1 LSLTKAS
8 AARRLAAA
16 AAYGGGGLGLLG
28 GSLYGLLRAQA
39 HWARRLIGPRQAD
52 PPDPTGVYGHGLT
65 GEPLHLALLG
75 DSAACG
81 YGMPDATQTPGALLA
96 AGLAEIAERPVRV
109 GMHAVVGAQTG
120 DLDAQIDQ
128 ALAHP
133 PAVTVIIVGTNDVTH
148 SVRPGDSLRLLGEAV
163 RRLRAAGSEVVVG
176 TCPDLGTVRPIAPP
190 LRQVARTLSR
200 RLAAGQTIAVVEAG
214 GTTVSLGSLLGP
226 EFDREPGHYFGP
238 DRFHPSAAG
247 YQSVAAAL
255 LPSVAAGLGLW
266 PEAEEEPEAFRGEG
280 VLPVAYAAAEA
291 ADAAGTEVSGTEI
304 GGRLRG
310 ARGRWVMLRHRR
322 RRAIPD
328 VERVDDTVT

>member
-1 LSLTKAS
+1 LTKA
-8 AARRLAAA
+8 ATARRLATA

-39 HWARRLIGPRQAD
+39 HWARRVIGPRQPD

-65 GEPLHLALLG
+65 GEPIRFALLG

-81 YGMPDATQTPGALLA
+81 YGMPDATMTPGALLA
-96 AGLAEIAERPVRV
+96 AGLAEIAERPVHV
-109 GMHAVVGAQTG
+109 DMLAVVGAQSR
-120 DLDAQIDQ
+120 DLDAQIDR
-128 ALAHP
+128 AMANP
-133 PAVTVIIVGTNDVTH
+133 PDVAVIIVGTNDVTH
-148 SVRPGDSLRLLGEAV
+148 SARPADSIRFLTEAV
-163 RRLRAAGSEVVVG
+163 RRLQEADCQVVVG

-200 RLAAGQTIAVVEAG
+200 RLAAGQTVAVVEAG
-214 GTTVSLGSLLGP
+214 ATTVSLGSLLGP

-238 DRFHPSAAG
+238 DQFHPSAAG

-255 LPSVAAGLGLW
+255 LPSVAATLSLW
-266 PEAEEEPEAFRGEG
+266 PESEEEPETFRGEG
-280 VLPVAYAAAEA
+280 VLPVSYAAAEA
-291 ADAAGTEVSGTEI
+291 VESAGTEVSGTEI
-304 GGRLRG
+304 GGRKRG

-328 VERVDDTVT
+328 VERMDDVAT

>member
-1 LSLTKAS
+1 VTKAS
-8 AARRLAAA
+8 SARRMAAA

-28 GSLYGLLRAQA
+28 GSLYGLLRVQA
-39 HWARRLIGPRQAD
+39 HWARRMIGPRQPD
-52 PPDPTGVYGHGLT
+52 PPDPTGVYGHGLA
-65 GEPLHLALLG
+65 GAPVDLALLG

-81 YGMPDATQTPGALLA
+81 YGMPDPEHTPGALLA

-109 GMHAVVGAQTG
+109 GMHAVVGAQTR
-120 DLDAQIDQ
+120 DLDGQIDR
-128 ALAHP
+128 ALETP
-133 PAVTVIIVGTNDVTH
+133 PDVTVIIVGTNDVTH
-148 SVRPGDSLRLLGEAV
+148 SVRPSTSVRTLGEAV
-163 RRLRAAGSEVVVG
+163 RRLREAGSEVVVG

-190 LRQVARTLSR
+190 LRHVARTLSR
-200 RLAAGQTIAVVEAG
+200 RLAAGQTVAVVEAG

-238 DRFHPSAAG
+238 DQFHPSVAG

-255 LPSVAAGLGLW
+255 LPSVAAALGLW

-291 ADAAGTEVSGTEI
+291 VESAGTEVSGTEI

-322 RRAIPD
+322 RRAIPE
-328 VERVDDTVT
+328 VERMSDTAT

>member
-1 LSLTKAS
+1 VSKAS

-16 AAYGGGGLGLLG
+16 AAYGGGGLTLFG
-28 GSLYGLLRAQA
+28 GSFYGLLRAQA
-39 HWARRLIGPRQAD
+39 HWARRMIGPRQPD
-52 PPDPTGVYGHGLT
+52 PPDATGVYGHGLD
-65 GEPLHLALLG
+65 GEPINLALLG

-81 YGMPDATQTPGALLA
+81 YGMPHVSMTPGALLA
-96 AGLAEIAERPVRV
+96 AGLAEIAGRPVRV
-109 GMHAVVGAQTG
+109 GMYAVVGAETRH
-120 DLDAQIDQ
+120 LDGQIDQ
-128 ALAHP
+128 ALQTP
-133 PAVTVIIVGTNDVTH
+133 PDVAVIIIGANDVTH
-148 SVRPGDSLRLLGEAV
+148 SARPGDSVRLLGEAV
-163 RRLRAAGSEVVVG
+163 RRLRAAGSRVVVG

-238 DRFHPSAAG
+238 DRFHPSAPG

-255 LPSVAAGLGLW
+255 LPSVAAALDLW
-266 PEAEEEPEAFRGEG
+266 PEAAEEPEAYRGEG
-280 VLPVAYAAAEA
+280 VLPVSYAAAEA
-291 ADAAGTEVSGTEI
+291 AESAGTEVSGTEI